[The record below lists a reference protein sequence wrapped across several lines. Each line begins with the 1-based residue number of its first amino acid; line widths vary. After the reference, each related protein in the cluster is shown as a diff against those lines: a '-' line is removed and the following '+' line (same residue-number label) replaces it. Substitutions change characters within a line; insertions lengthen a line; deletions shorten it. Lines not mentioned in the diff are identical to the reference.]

1 MRLLEISLEVPAA
14 VMAVLRLP
22 AVSSAD
28 PAFARVAVTEGLP
41 LEVARVLS

>member
-1 MRLLEISLEVPAA
+1 MRLLELSVEVPAA

-22 AVSSAD
+22 AISSAD
-28 PAFARVAVTEGLP
+28 PVFARVAVTAGLP